1 MVINPLKL
9 ITVKNNRINNK
20 LLLGLGMLLLAVAA
34 CKKTGLQTD
43 AGIDDRLFR
52 PTIDGGLV
60 SEGNYITASWQ
71 KVKDAV
77 SYTVQ
82 LSRDTFKT
90 IDVSVTIDSAHIT
103 FLNLYWEKLY
113 QVQIRSN
120 AADVAKSSKMGS
132 LGAIKTPKFPTILN
146 TPGISDLTDVAVRV
160 SWATSGAA
168 VSMVKILKASD
179 SSVVTSVTLTPTDIA
194 NAYTII
200 GGLASS
206 TNYII
211 YLYSGT
217 SVRGWANFTTK
228 APLSGTIIDLRGI
241 TGRPTVLVD
250 TLAVIASGS
259 TVLLKRGEQYT
270 VVGAVA
276 LSKSVTI
283 MSGDDLG
290 TQAQAQIYVT
300 NTGSSTSHFT
310 FAAGSVVDYV
320 DFKDVALS
328 SSAVGTFYVFNV
340 NVSAAIGRISLDGCK
355 AEIFRGVLR
364 LQTGNTL
371 TVSNYVINNCIV
383 DSIKD
388 YAVLTCGG
396 ATAKADNVT
405 FTNSTFYKMEKF
417 IASSSVATNVTIQ
430 NCTINEAPSG
440 GGTTY
445 LIDYNTNNVTSGISM
460 KNCIF
465 GMTKQGGTTMT
476 AKGVR
481 YNTNGTADGS
491 GSYTTSDYSA
501 LSNPISGVTAYT
513 KLSTDLWTSPIS
525 GNFKIKDATFGGKG
539 VAGDPRWW

>member
-1 MVINPLKL
+1 MKSYLIN
-9 ITVKNNRINNK
+9 KNI
-20 LLLGLGMLLLAVAA
+20 LLGCCVLLLAVTA

-43 AGIDDRLFR
+43 EGGADRLFR
-52 PTIDGGLV
+52 PSIDGSL
-60 SEGNYITASWQ
+60 SADGNYITAAWQ
-71 KVKDAV
+71 KITGSV

-90 IDVSVTIDSAHIT
+90 IDQYITIDSNHIT
-103 FLNLYWEKLY
+103 FLNLYWERLY
-113 QVQIRSN
+113 QVQVRAN
-120 AADVAKSSKMGS
+120 AQDSLKSSKMGS
-132 LGAIKTPKFPTILN
+132 LGSIKTAKFPTILN

-160 SWATSGAA
+160 SWTTSGAA

-179 SSVVTSVTLTPTDIA
+179 SSVVTSVTLTPANIT

-200 GGLASS
+200 SGLASS

-217 SVRGWANFTTK
+217 SVRGWANFSTK

-241 TGRPTVLVD
+241 TGRPSVLTD
-250 TLAVIASGS
+250 TLPLIASGS

-270 VVGAVA
+270 VIGGVA

-283 MSGDDLG
+283 MSGDDLAV
-290 TQAQAQIYVT
+290 QAQAQIFVT
-300 NTGSSTSHFT
+300 NTGSATSNFT
-310 FAAGSVVDYV
+310 FVAGSVVDYV

-328 SSAVGTFYVFNV
+328 SAAVGAHYVFNV
-340 NVSAAIGRISLDGCK
+340 NVSATIGRISFDGCK
-355 AEIFRGVLR
+355 AEIFRGLLR

-371 TVSNYVINNCIV
+371 SVSNYIINNCVV

-417 IASSSVATNVTIQ
+417 IASSSVANSVTIQ
-430 NCTINEAPSG
+430 NCTINEAPAG
-440 GGTTY
+440 GGTTF

-481 YNTNGTADGS
+481 YNTSGSVDGS

-501 LSNPISGVTAYT
+501 LSNPISSVTPYT
-513 KLSTDLWTSPIS
+513 KLSTDLWTNPIN
-525 GNFKIKDATFGGKG
+525 GNFKIKDAAFAGKST
-539 VAGDPRWW
+539 AGDPRWW